1 MLLRLART
9 AAGRNVPRRRP
20 GRLVLTAALAGLLGA
35 NALAAGEPSAPSAGA
50 ASAPPTNSAMDGALF
65 FDVLAAE
72 MEAQSGELGEAF
84 GRMMASA
91 RRTRDEGLFE
101 RAVELAVAAK
111 AGDKA
116 LAAAKLWRSTL
127 PDSTNALSTQLHLLV
142 ALNKTGELALPIRT
156 LIEKEDATDRGAVIA
171 SLPRFLSSL
180 ADKPR
185 ALTVASQALAP
196 FADQPT
202 TRIAVHTALGRLA
215 IAADQPDVALDHAR
229 RALAQEPLAAG
240 PVLLSLELM
249 AKRADAEALVQGYLA
264 RPESLAPVRL
274 AYARTLDQQQRIGE
288 AAVQLRLVLAQQP
301 DQAAAWLSLGA
312 YMVDLRQP
320 EEATRAL
327 ERFLALVRTAEAAAD
342 RAEPAEPANRPEQA
356 DRPDSPE
363 RAEGNDKP
371 DLRGMVDLAHLLLA
385 QASEQRGDVRGAA
398 LWLDKIEPARVD
410 MSTLARRASLL
421 AHAGKLAQARALVRE
436 APARDQPDTRTR
448 LLAEAQV
455 LRDQRQWAEAYELLI
470 VGLRQSPEDTTL
482 MYELAMV
489 ADRLNRHDDMESLL
503 RRVIALKPEDHHAH
517 NALGY
522 SLADR
527 KLRLS
532 EALGLVQRA
541 ASLAPHDPFIIDSLG
556 WVEFRLGHHD
566 EALKLLRRSH
576 LARPHVEVAAHLG
589 EVLWAMGQRD
599 EALRVWREGNARE
612 AGNDVL
618 QETLTRLQVKL

>member
-1 MLLRLART
+1 MLPRLART
-9 AAGRNVPRRRP
+9 AAGRNMPRRRP
-20 GRLVLTAALAGLLGA
+20 ARLVIAAALAGVLGA
-35 NALAAGEPSAPSAGA
+35 NALAADDAPPPADA
-50 ASAPPTNSAMDGALF
+50 ASAPPANSAMDGALF

-72 MEAQSGELGEAF
+72 MEAQNGELGEAF
-84 GRMMASA
+84 GRMIASA

-111 AGDKA
+111 SGDKA

-127 PDSTNALSTQLHLLV
+127 PDSTTALSTQLHLLV
-142 ALNKTGELALPIRT
+142 ALNKTGDLAEPIRT

-185 ALTVASQALAP
+185 ALAVAGQALAP
-196 FADQPT
+196 FANQAS

-215 IAADQPDVALDHAR
+215 LAADQPEAALDHAR
-229 RALAQEPLAAG
+229 RALAEDPLAPGA
-240 PVLLSLELM
+240 VLLALELM
-249 AKRADAEALVQGYLA
+249 AKQDEAETLVQAYLA
-264 RPESLAPVRL
+264 RPEALAPVRL

-288 AAVQLRLVLAQQP
+288 AAVQLRQVLAQQP

-312 YMVDLRQP
+312 YMVDLHEP
-320 EEATRAL
+320 DEAIRAL
-327 ERFLALVRTAEAAAD
+327 ERFLTVVRTAEAAAD
-342 RAEPAEPANRPEQA
+342 RADRADPEA
-356 DRPDSPE
+356 DRPE
-363 RAEGNDKP
+363 RADRALRDDKP

-385 QASEQRGDVRGAA
+385 QANEQRGDLRAA
-398 LWLDKIEPARVD
+398 TQWLDKIEPARVD

-421 AHAGKLAQARALVRE
+421 AHAGQVAQARALVRE
-436 APARDQPDTRTR
+436 APARDEPDARTR

-455 LRDQRQWAEAYELLI
+455 LRDQRQWSEAYELLLG
-470 VGLRQSPEDTTL
+470 GLRQAPEDTTL

-489 ADRLNRHDDMESLL
+489 ADRLNRYDDMEALL
-503 RRVIALKPEDHHAH
+503 RRVMALKPEDQHAH

-527 KLRLS
+527 NLRLS

-556 WVEFRLGHHD
+556 WVQFRLGHHD
-566 EALKLLRRSH
+566 EALKLLRRSNA
-576 LARPHVEVAAHLG
+576 ARPHVEVAAHLG
-589 EVLWAMGQRD
+589 EVLWTMGQHD
-599 EALRVWREGNARE
+599 EAIRVWREGRARE
-612 AGNDVL
+612 ADNDVL
-618 QETLTRLQVKL
+618 QETLTRLKVKL